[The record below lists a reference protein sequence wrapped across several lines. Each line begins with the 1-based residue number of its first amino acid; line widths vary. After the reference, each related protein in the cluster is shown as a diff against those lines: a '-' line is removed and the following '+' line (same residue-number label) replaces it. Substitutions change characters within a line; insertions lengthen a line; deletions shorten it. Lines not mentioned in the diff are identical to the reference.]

1 MHEDFVEIG
10 RSGRRW
16 MRAAMVASLANE
28 ADRRMPEV
36 DEWAFVSLSPDLVLV
51 THRVRGERGERG
63 ESRHGSI

>member
-1 MHEDFVEIG
+1 
-10 RSGRRW
+10 
-16 MRAAMVASLANE
+16 MVASLANE